1 MPMASSPDLLTQIR
15 SELDARLRELRPLLS
30 EYERLLVAAEALVL
44 EDASGDAPS
53 PRRRVAPK
61 TPARVS
67 EAPTPPPK
75 APTPPPKAPT
85 PPPKAPTSAPKAPTP
100 APKAPTPAPKAP
112 TPAPKAPTPAPK
124 AAPVSAPAV
133 PVKPPP
139 RRRDSAPKRA
149 QRGAAA
155 VAIVAA
161 LEHGSHTVSE
171 LTIVTAMSGAI
182 IQSNLRRL
190 QQAGTIT
197 RTKRAGD
204 GKAAYALTIAPV

>member
-15 SELDARLRELRPLLS
+15 GELDARLRELRPLLS

-44 EDASGDAPS
+44 EDASEDAPS
-53 PRRRVAPK
+53 SRRRVARK

-67 EAPTPPPK
+67 E
-75 APTPPPKAPT
+75 
-85 PPPKAPTSAPKAPTP
+85 
-100 APKAPTPAPKAP
+100 AP

-124 AAPVSAPAV
+124 AAPVSAPVV

-139 RRRDSAPKRA
+139 CRRDSAPKRA

-190 QQAGTIT
+190 QQAGTVT

-204 GKAAYALTIAPV
+204 GKAAYALAVAPV